1 MKSRVAL
8 AILLSCIIIGV
19 AAVSYMQATSG
30 AATQGFTLTLTGKGY
45 DKAHH
50 PYPVSMTLTGTRDG
64 KLKMVASLWVKGG
77 NVNVQNYG
85 TFAVS
90 SGYGALVQKC
100 HLIWMSIKMTGQY
113 YGGHTAVWHLC
124 GKTGTLSSNDLPVSF
139 FADKVILPLK
149 GSPKLYDL
157 TLTGTLTLN

>member
-1 MKSRVAL
+1 L
-8 AILLSCIIIGV
+8 TCIIIGV
-19 AAVSYMQATSG
+19 AAGSYAQATSG
-30 AATQGFTLTLTGKGY
+30 AVTQSFTLTLTGKGY
-45 DKAHH
+45 GKAHH
-50 PYPVSMTLTGTRDG
+50 PYPVSMTLTGIRDR
-64 KLKMVASLWVKGG
+64 KLMMVVSLWVKGG

-90 SGYGALVQKC
+90 SGYGVLVQKC
-100 HLIWMSIKMTGQY
+100 HYIWMSIKMTGQY

-124 GKTGTLSSNDLPVSF
+124 GKTGALSGNNLPVSF
-139 FADKVILPLK
+139 FAYKVILPLR